1 MSAQPEWEPIPEE
14 KIAGLHRGI
23 IAWFARNPVSAN
35 LLMVLIIIAGTLSA
49 FNMPR
54 TLTPDFE
61 IYWLQIG
68 TVYPG
73 ATPEE
78 IEQSIVL
85 KMEEALREVEGLES
99 VVSRSFN
106 SRALVRVEVN
116 SEYDVNDVQAEVRSA
131 IDSIVSFPQDV
142 ERPVIG
148 RVPILRHVNTIELHG
163 ELDLVA
169 MQELADEMEAELLRL
184 PDISKVDK
192 YGARDYEISI
202 EVAEATLRK
211 YGLTLEDVGA
221 AVQRAAVDLPGGNIR
236 TANGQVPLHAKG
248 RRFHQQDF
256 EEVTL
261 LTFADGTRLL
271 LRDIAEI
278 RDGFSDDDNQ
288 LISEFN
294 GSPSI
299 GVATSAYNNQDVLD
313 IAQRGREYAAQKQLT
328 LPEGVIL
335 KVWADVSGYLNERLS
350 MMQRNLFLG
359 SLLVFLILAIFI
371 DIKLAFWVMLGIPIS
386 FLGAYALMA
395 GEPFNVTLNMVS
407 LFALILVLGIV
418 VDDAIIIGE
427 STTAAGEKHGH
438 SLNAVILGAQRV
450 AVPAVFGVLTTVVA
464 FSPTVLVSG
473 QYAAFPNEI
482 GYVVTL
488 CLLFSLLESKLILP
502 AHLAHTKPSTSAWLA
517 PLRRVQAKSNY
528 FLKQQVINLHYRP
541 YLSRCVEKRY
551 LTIAVFTAILVLSL
565 GLALGGII
573 RFVLVD
579 AVPGDFFVARV
590 EMVDGTPDKAA
601 LSALRR
607 LEERAY
613 DMEREIQQST
623 GKPLLQ
629 NVNVWSEE
637 RLVGEVFLELHHD
650 RDQKISGGE
659 ILERWRQLVGEIPG
673 ARILAFSNAE
683 AGPEGN
689 RAIALR
695 VVGEDRDRLEQATM
709 VLKNALQRYTG
720 IFDVRTDISDRTDEI
735 HLTIKPAAEALGL
748 SLAEVGRQVRYAFY
762 GYEAQRIQ
770 RGNDE
775 VKVMVRYP
783 LQDRKS
789 INTLENM
796 HIRTQDGAEV
806 PLSSVAVLEVR
817 PAPSKLVRIDGQP
830 SIAIS
835 TNADTRKV
843 SPSAV
848 VRDINAQFK
857 ESMREEYGATLL
869 LDEDSKAQ
877 NEMVTFLLVGFLLA
891 ALANYCLL
899 AVPLRSYTQP
909 LIVMGA
915 IPFGII
921 GAMIGHLLLGLPISM
936 FSLFGIIAVS
946 GVVVNDGIIMVDFIN
961 QGVREGMSK
970 SKAAVE
976 AGARRFRPILLT
988 SLTTFFGLLPIMLE
1002 QSVQA
1007 RYVIPM
1013 AVSLSYGVLFATG
1026 ITLFLLPCLYV
1037 ALDDLPKLTRLYRRR
1052 AARAST
1058 ASASSQVAYRQT
1070 GTLS

>member
-1 MSAQPEWEPIPEE
+1 MNTQPGQTPIPAE
-14 KIAGLHRGI
+14 KVAGLHRGI

-35 LLMVLIIIAGTLSA
+35 LMMILIIITGTLSA

-61 IYWLQIG
+61 IYWLQ
-68 TVYPG
+68 VEAEYPG

-78 IEQSIVL
+78 VEQSIVL
-85 KMEEALREVEGLES
+85 KIEEALREVEGLES

-106 SRALVRVEVN
+106 SRALVRMEVN
-116 SEYDVNDVQAEVRSA
+116 SDYDVNDVQAEVRSA

-163 ELDLVA
+163 ELDPIT
-169 MQELADEMEAELLRL
+169 MQELADEMETELLRL
-184 PDISKVDK
+184 PDISRVDM

-211 YGLTLEDVGA
+211 YGLTLEDVGK
-221 AVQRAAVDLPGGNIR
+221 AVQRTAVDMPGGNIR

-256 EEVTL
+256 EEITL
-261 LTFADGTRLL
+261 LTFSDGTRLL
-271 LRDIAEI
+271 LRDVAEI
-278 RDGFSDDDNQ
+278 RDGFSDDDSR
-288 LISEFN
+288 LISELN
-294 GSPSI
+294 GAPSI

-313 IAQRGREYAAQKQLT
+313 IAQQGREYAAQKQRS
-328 LPEGVIL
+328 LPQGIML
-335 KVWADVSGYLNERLS
+335 KVWADVSTYVQGRLD
-350 MMQRNLFLG
+350 MMQRSLLLG
-359 SLLVFLILAIFI
+359 CLLVFLLLSVFI

-395 GEPFNVTLNMVS
+395 GEPFNVSINMLS

-427 STTAAGEKHGH
+427 SATAASEEHGH
-438 SLNAVILGAQRV
+438 SVDAVILGAQRV
-450 AVPAVFGVLTTVVA
+450 ALPAVFGVLTTIVA
-464 FSPTVLVSG
+464 FSPTVLVTG
-473 QYAAFPNEI
+473 QFAAFPNEI

-517 PLRRVQAKSNY
+517 PLRRVQRKSNR
-528 FLKQQVINLHYRP
+528 FLQERVINLNYRP
-541 YLSRCVEKRY
+541 YLLRCVEYRY
-551 LTIAVFTAILVLSL
+551 VTIAAFTGILILSL
-565 GLALGGII
+565 GLVLGGII

-579 AVPGDFFVARV
+579 SVPGDFFVARV
-590 EMVDGTPDKAA
+590 EMADGTPDQAMVA
-601 LSALRR
+601 ALRR
-607 LEERAY
+607 LEEKAY
-613 DMEREIQQST
+613 ELEQEIHEST
-623 GKPLLQ
+623 GKHLIE
-629 NVNVWSEE
+629 NINVWSEQ
-637 RLVGEVFLELHHD
+637 RLVGEVFIELLPIKH
-650 RDQKISGGE
+650 QEISGNE
-659 ILERWRQLVGEIPG
+659 ILHRWRDMVGEISG
-673 ARILAFSNAE
+673 ARILAFSNAD
-683 AGPEGN
+683 AGPEGD
-689 RAIALR
+689 RDIALR
-695 VVGEDRDRLEQATM
+695 VVGKDRKNLEKAAL
-709 VLKNALQRYTG
+709 VLENALKRYAG
-720 IFDVRTDISDRTDEI
+720 IFDVRADVSDRTDEI

-762 GYEAQRIQ
+762 GFEAQRIQ

-783 LQDRKS
+783 LQDRES

-796 HIRTQDGAEV
+796 HIRTPEGAEV

-835 TNADTRKV
+835 TDADTREV
-843 SPSAV
+843 SPAAV
-848 VRDINAQFK
+848 ISDINAKFK
-857 ESMREEYGATLL
+857 ESLQKEYGAELL
-869 LDEDSKAQ
+869 LDEDSKAR
-877 NEMVTFLLVGFLLA
+877 NEMVVFLLAGFLLA
-891 ALANYCLL
+891 MLANYCLL

-915 IPFGII
+915 IPFGVI
-921 GAMIGHLLLGLPISM
+921 GAMIGHLLMGLPISM
-936 FSLFGIIAVS
+936 LSLFGIIAVS

-961 QGVREGMSK
+961 QGVAEGRSRTQ
-970 SKAAVE
+970 AAIE
-976 AGARRFRPILLT
+976 AGVRRFRPILLT
-988 SLTTFFGLLPIMLE
+988 SLTTFVGLLPIMLE
-1002 QSVQA
+1002 PSAQA

-1013 AVSLSYGVLFATG
+1013 AVSLGFGVLFATG

-1037 ALDDLPKLTRLYRRR
+1037 ALGDLPKLARLYRRR
-1052 AARAST
+1052 QAVPVPAQAS
-1058 ASASSQVAYRQT
+1058 
-1070 GTLS
+1070 G